1 MLYKDDAFGDMFFKF
16 GKLLLIIYFIFPLK
30 LIAQYDSVAYSR
42 NYEFV
47 EGVFLNGVDFK
58 FNRPISKLKIIS
70 NIPKE
75 QLDFIKQIME
85 SRTIHYRDSIGKEI
99 LLDKLSVW
107 GYCQNRSIY
116 INFNNEFNRLNVV
129 GTLCHF
135 TATFEMQVNYRDNFS
150 YNATLNNSVQELR
163 HYVYD
168 TQTNTV
174 FDFNVKNM
182 ELLLKNDADLYLN
195 FMNFKK
201 RQKSEAIFIYLRK
214 YNENHP
220 FYLPVIK

>member
-1 MLYKDDAFGDMFFKF
+1 
-16 GKLLLIIYFIFPLK
+16 
-30 LIAQYDSVAYSR
+30 
-42 NYEFV
+42 
-47 EGVFLNGVDFK
+47 
-58 FNRPISKLKIIS
+58 
-70 NIPKE
+70 
-75 QLDFIKQIME
+75 ME

-220 FYLPVIK
+220 FFLPVIK